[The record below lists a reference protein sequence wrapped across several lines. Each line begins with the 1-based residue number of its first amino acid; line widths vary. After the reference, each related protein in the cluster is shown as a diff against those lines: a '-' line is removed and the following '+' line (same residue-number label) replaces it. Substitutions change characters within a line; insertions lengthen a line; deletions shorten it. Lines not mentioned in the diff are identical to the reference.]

1 MMKHFFKSAA
11 IALIVTLNAVT
22 LGAATLDKAYLDAVP
37 IGSHAGATSHA
48 ASTAYAALAQS
59 TDSLPEREVIN
70 KTFTLDPDSRVEVT
84 GIAGPVNIETTDG
97 NTAQVHIVRMA
108 QTGRELQCYETLLK
122 STSNSLTVQHNQHSQ
137 RPGCNSIRS
146 GQQVTLR
153 LPRTVE
159 LDLSFIVGEVKIG
172 VIEGV
177 VRLSNIAGRAVVA
190 EAQAAE
196 ISSLAKGLSLT
207 LARVSD
213 RGIRVRGIV
222 GLVELNLARDINTD
236 LRFDNVIGAVRS
248 VSPDLPVTRTGG
260 TYRVRAG
267 SGGALVSVSGI
278 NGNIRLG
285 RIQ

>member
-1 MMKHFFKSAA
+1 MIKHLLKNGA
-11 IALIVTLNAVT
+11 IALIVTLNA
-22 LGAATLDKAYLDAVP
+22 ATLTSAHVSPVVDGD
-37 IGSHAGATSHA
+37 HAGRSHTTLLA
-48 ASTAYAALAQS
+48 AGNLSQGTAA
-59 TDSLPEREVIN
+59 LPEREEIN
-70 KTFTLDPDSRVEVT
+70 KSFPLDSNARVEVT

-97 NTAQVHIVRMA
+97 NTAQVHVVRMA
-108 QTGRELQCYETLLK
+108 QTQRELQCYETIVK
-122 STSNSLTVQHNQHSQ
+122 STPNSLSVRHNQFSQ
-137 RPGCNSIRS
+137 RAGCDSIRS
-146 GQQVTLR
+146 RQTVTLR

-159 LDLSFIVGEVKIG
+159 LDLSFIGGEVNIG

-190 EAQAAE
+190 QAQAAE

-213 RGIRVRGIV
+213 RGVRIRGIV

-236 LRFDNVIGAVRS
+236 LRFDNVLGGVRS
-248 VSPDLPVTRTGG
+248 ASPDLAVTRAGG

-278 NGNIRLG
+278 NGSVKVG
-285 RIQ
+285 RV